1 MMDGSSAPVPTDPV
15 GFVRALEPFRALGAG
30 HQALLA
36 RELEVVFVP
45 AGSRVLS
52 RGGPPATHLHVVRK
66 GTALLS
72 RDGAPVLT
80 AERGEW
86 FALPSVLDAAP
97 PAFDVDALD
106 DLLLYRLP
114 RAAVQQLTTDATFAA
129 HVAAGLAA
137 RLRATGLGPSDD
149 GLGAVA
155 AAEGL
160 QRPVG
165 DLCARGLV
173 TVPRAADVREVA
185 ARMRAARVTSVV
197 LEGQPAAILTDRDL
211 RDRVLAEGHGP
222 DTPAERVASHP
233 IVGVPMET
241 PVADAQVTM
250 LDRGIHHL
258 GVERDGRLIGIVTTG
273 DLLRHHA
280 ASPLHV
286 QRWLGHAQRAELAR
300 TIDELHA
307 VIRVL
312 VAGGLGPLETAR
324 TLSSLTDTL
333 TRRVIELVG
342 ADLGPP
348 PGPYAWLA
356 LGSDARREQTL
367 HSDQDHALVH
377 AEVADDDAGWFHALA
392 AGVTDLLEVAGL
404 PRCPGGTMATRWC
417 DPLPVWRRR
426 FDDWLA
432 EPDVQALYETG
443 IFLDHRVVAGDLD
456 VGVLDAVVRSHRGD
470 AVLLARLASAAST
483 ARPPVG
489 LFHRLREDHEGR
501 VDLKAGGLVPIADLA
516 RVLAVEVGSDAR
528 GTVDRLAAAREAG
541 VLSHEGAEELTE
553 AFAFLLGLRLRT
565 QVAARAA
572 GTEASTLVRV
582 DDLAPGARR
591 HLKEAFVAIARIQEV
606 TVQRLGG
613 TEVAR

>member
-15 GFVRALEPFRALGAG
+15 GFVRALEPFRTLGPE

-45 AGSRVLS
+45 AGSRVLA
-52 RGGPPATHLHVVRK
+52 RGGPPATHLHLVRK

-114 RAAVQQLTTDATFAA
+114 RGAVQQLTSDATFAA
-129 HVAAGLAA
+129 HVVAGLAA
-137 RLRATGLGPSDD
+137 RLRATGLGPTDD

-160 QRPVG
+160 QHPVG

-173 TVPRAADVREVA
+173 TVPRAADVREAA

-197 LEGQPAAILTDRDL
+197 LDGEPAAILTDRDL
-211 RDRVLAEGHGP
+211 RDRVLAEGRGP

-233 IVGVPMET
+233 IVSVPAAT

-280 ASPLHV
+280 TSPLHV
-286 QRWLGHAQRAELAR
+286 QRWLGHAQRPELAR
-300 TIDELHA
+300 TTDELHA

-333 TRRVIELVG
+333 TRRAIDLVG
-342 ADLGPP
+342 ADLGPAP
-348 PGPYAWLA
+348 APYAWLA

-367 HSDQDHALVH
+367 DSDQDHALVH
-377 AEVADDDAGWFHALA
+377 GEVADGDAAWFHDLA

-417 DPLPVWRRR
+417 DPLPVWQRR
-426 FDDWLA
+426 FEGWLA

-443 IFLDHRVVAGDLD
+443 IFFDHRVVAGDLD
-456 VGVLDAVVRSHRGD
+456 VGVLDAIVRRHRGD

-528 GTVDRLAAAREAG
+528 GTVDRLAAVREAG
-541 VLSHEGAEELTE
+541 ALSDEGAEELTE
-553 AFAFLLGLRLRT
+553 AFGFLLGLRLRA

-572 GTEASTLVRV
+572 GTDATTLVRV

-591 HLKEAFVAIARIQEV
+591 HLKEAFVAIARIQEA